1 MKKILIVLA
10 ATTSIHAF
18 ADKIYLEPQYTVAIE
33 SASLE
38 SGTQNFTTKTLT
50 PIVYED
56 RLLPAGESIVLSCE
70 DNKPII
76 RKIDQQELKIPVQ
89 IANNTKQ
96 PTSCSSANL
105 GLFWTLDEYKVKN
118 DSIVTIDDKK
128 FSVIPFSATIPP
140 SADGKIV
147 SVTSD
152 GNLINVLVNKAKY
165 FKKAQFYGT
174 INGVSYLLQSSNDD
188 KKFTVHAANL
198 QKLLVTDENGQVL
211 ASIDFPSYE

>member
-1 MKKILIVLA
+1 MKKILIALA

-33 SASLE
+33 SASFE
-38 SGTQNFTTKTLT
+38 SSTQSYITKTLT

-56 RLLPAGESIVLSCE
+56 RLLPAGESIVLSCK
-70 DNKPII
+70 DNKTII
-76 RKIDQQELKIPVQ
+76 RKIDQQELQIQVQ
-89 IANNTKQ
+89 IASNTKQ
-96 PTSCSSANL
+96 PANCTSPNL
-105 GLFWTLDEYKVKN
+105 GLLWTKDEYKVKN
-118 DSIVTIDDKK
+118 DGIVTIDDKK
-128 FSVIPFSATIPP
+128 FSVIPFSSTVQP

-152 GNLINVLVNKAKY
+152 GNLTNVLVNKAKY

-174 INGVSYLLQSSNDD
+174 INGSSYLLQASNDD

>member
-18 ADKIYLEPQYTVAIE
+18 ADKVYLEPQYTVAIE
-33 SASLE
+33 SASFE
-38 SGTQNFTTKTLT
+38 SSTQNFTTKTLT

-70 DNKPII
+70 NNKPII

-89 IANNTKQ
+89 LANNTKQ
-96 PTSCSSANL
+96 ATNCASPNL
-105 GLFWTLDEYKVKN
+105 GLFWAQDEYKIKN
-118 DSIVTIDDKK
+118 DNIVSIDDKK
-128 FSVIPFSATIPP
+128 FSVIPFSATIPS

-147 SVTSD
+147 SVSSD
-152 GNLINVLVNKAKY
+152 GNLINLLVNKAKY

-174 INGVSYLLQSSNDD
+174 IDGISYLLQSSNDD
-188 KKFTVHAANL
+188 KKFTVHAADL

>member
-1 MKKILIVLA
+1 MKKILIALT
-10 ATTSIHAF
+10 ATASVHAF

-38 SGTQNFTTKTLT
+38 SGTQNYMTKTLT

-56 RLLPAGESIVLSCE
+56 RLLPAGESVVLSCE

-89 IANNTKQ
+89 IASNIKQ
-96 PTSCSSANL
+96 PADCRSPSL
-105 GLFWTLDEYKVKN
+105 GLFWTKDEYKVKN
-118 DSIVTIDDKK
+118 DGIITIDDKK

-140 SADGKIV
+140 SLDGKIV

-152 GNLINVLVNKAKY
+152 GNLTNVLINKVKY

-174 INGVSYLLQSSNDD
+174 INGVSYLLQASNDD

-198 QKLLVTDENGQVL
+198 QKLLITDENGQVL

>member
-56 RLLPAGESIVLSCE
+56 RLLPAGESVVLSCE

-96 PTSCSSANL
+96 PASCTSANL

-118 DSIVTIDDKK
+118 DNIVTIDDKK
-128 FSVIPFSATIPP
+128 FSVIPFSSTVLP

-174 INGVSYLLQSSNDD
+174 INGISYLLQASNDD

-198 QKLLVTDENGQVL
+198 QKLLVTDANGQVL